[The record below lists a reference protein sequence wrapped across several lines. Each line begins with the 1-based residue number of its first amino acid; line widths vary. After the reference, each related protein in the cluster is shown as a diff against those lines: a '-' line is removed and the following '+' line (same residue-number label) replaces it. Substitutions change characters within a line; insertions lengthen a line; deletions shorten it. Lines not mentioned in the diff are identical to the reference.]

1 MQAMKVKKNRAK
13 ILLIALGCVLA
24 VGACGLAAAA
34 QSYLSGT
41 RASLDELWSTDQE
54 AAAQVEITDAWLDG
68 LLNGELTLDELGS
81 TDADAEQPA
90 PDAEQPE
97 GEATSSE
104 TSTGMAAPENGTA
117 SAGATTP
124 ADADASNAI
133 QEVESWKQEIKAQLQ
148 RLYAVKARAN
158 SGLNQCIEGAK
169 AEYKALPESEQTQAK
184 KISICLSKAG
194 QLRAL
199 QSSCDKEV
207 NAIVDEMR
215 KVLEQ
220 NGQSTELAD
229 SALAMYKSEKEAMYA
244 ELLGKLYS

>member
-1 MQAMKVKKNRAK
+1 MQAMKAKKNRAK
-13 ILLIALGCVLA
+13 ILLIVLGCVLLA
-24 VGACGLAAAA
+24 GVCGFAAAA

-41 RASLDELWSTDQE
+41 RTSLDEIWSTDQD
-54 AAAQVEITDAWLDG
+54 AAAQVEITDVWLDG

-81 TDADAEQPA
+81 TDADADQPA
-90 PDAEQPE
+90 SDAEQPA

-104 TSTGMAAPENGTA
+104 TSAGTAASKNGTEA
-117 SAGATTP
+117 AGATAP
-124 ADADASNAI
+124 ADADASNAT
-133 QEVESWKQEIKAQLQ
+133 QEAESWKQEIKALLQ
-148 RLYAVKARAN
+148 QLYAVKARAN
-158 SGLNQCIEGAK
+158 SGLNQCVEAAK

-215 KVLEQ
+215 QVLEQ

-244 ELLGKLYS
+244 ELLSKLYS